1 MNGFDKSFHIIS
13 NVFLIVNHETK
24 RRTEKM
30 GESFLDLADITY
42 LTPENAVFSRTA
54 GGFPSMRAFLPPLT
68 DDLTEEK
75 LPPAW
80 QEFGRVQFHR
90 AFPFDAPDE
99 YISVLNKDGKELGII
114 RVLSDFAGDAR
125 EIIQKELDR
134 KYLAPVIKR
143 IVSLKDKLGF
153 SYWEVET
160 DCGKR
165 SFTMQDTY
173 RNMFRNSENGV
184 VLTDVDGNR
193 YLIEDVLE
201 LDPKSYRKI
210 ELYL

>member
-1 MNGFDKSFHIIS
+1 
-13 NVFLIVNHETK
+13 
-24 RRTEKM
+24 M

-42 LTPENAVFSRTA
+42 LTPENAQFSRTA
-54 GGFPSMRAFLPPLT
+54 GGFPAMRAFLPPLT

-75 LPPAW
+75 LPPCW

-114 RVLSDFAGDAR
+114 RALADFAGEAR

-143 IVSLKDKLGF
+143 IVSLGDKLGF

-193 YLIEDVLE
+193 YLIENVLE
-201 LDPKSYRKI
+201 LDSKSYRKI

>member
-1 MNGFDKSFHIIS
+1 
-13 NVFLIVNHETK
+13 
-24 RRTEKM
+24 M
-30 GESFLDLADITY
+30 GESYLDLAEITY
-42 LTPENAVFSRTA
+42 LTPENAVFSRTKN
-54 GGFPSMRAFLPPLT
+54 GFPAMRAFLPPFT

-75 LPPAW
+75 LPPEW
-80 QEFGRVQFHR
+80 QDFGRVQFHR

-99 YISVLNKDGKELGII
+99 YISVLDQDGKEYGII
-114 RVLSDFAGDAR
+114 CSLSDFEGEAR
-125 EIIQKELDR
+125 ELIQKELDR
-134 KYLAPVIKR
+134 KYLAPIITR
-143 IVSLKDKLGF
+143 ILSLKDKLGF

-160 DCGKR
+160 DLGKR

-184 VLTDVDGNR
+184 ILTDVDGNR
-193 YLIEDVLE
+193 YAIADVLK